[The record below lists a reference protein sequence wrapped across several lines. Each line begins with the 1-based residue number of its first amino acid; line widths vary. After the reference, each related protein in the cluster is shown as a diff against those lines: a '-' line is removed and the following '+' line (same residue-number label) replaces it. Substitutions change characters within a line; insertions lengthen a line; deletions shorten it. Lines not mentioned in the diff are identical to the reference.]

1 MFPATLL
8 RWLPLLALL
17 LLGLPRARAQGSQPV
32 VVDAK
37 TEVILLDKVYFEVLE
52 DLTGRLTLAQ
62 VQQPAVAARFGQLPV
77 QPYTMRRPGAVYW
90 MRFRVRNES
99 TTSSQWFLE
108 LFDSHLAHVTWYQPR
123 GDGRPD
129 SVVTGASRSY
139 HTRYYQYRDFI
150 FPLQLAPRSEQ
161 VYYAKLSSPTKTS
174 LRSIVWNEQNL
185 VIHLRNDSTWLGL
198 FYGILGIIVLY
209 NLCLFCFVRE
219 RTYLYYIFYVLS
231 CGLFFLS
238 EDGLGFEYLWPNH
251 PGLNLIISDYAP
263 VLVLFQF
270 ALYSHS
276 FLDTALYLPRY
287 NPWLKRLTLLS
298 VVLIV
303 LDVLV
308 LKSGRSYWLYVLPYA
323 AYYAAGVLLLRE
335 QHSKPARFYLAANL
349 VVAISVV
356 FLIARKLG
364 IELLSDQPITV
375 YSMNIAIVLEVFVLS
390 YALGEKIQDIR
401 NDALRTQQQLLKQ
414 LRKKHRVQEQLVEQL
429 RRNQELKDNLNTEL
443 ERQVLVRTEE
453 LQRHALTIEVQNEE
467 LSEAVAMLNQQ
478 ATTIEE
484 LNHELKRDLQ
494 QTQEARVLSKAVS
507 FEDFCR
513 TYPDRDSC
521 LRYLA
526 ELKWTTDFRCRRCGH
541 EKCCDARESFAQRC
555 TRCGY
560 VESATAY
567 TPLHRCK
574 FDIVKALYCIF
585 VVHTQQGNYSS
596 LALSRTL
603 QLRRATCHNF
613 LQKIAIVLH
622 ARQQAPGYDKNES
635 WTNVLFEEYQPVES
649 TEALTDWPG
658 RKRAGAGASGFIAP
672 SGAAAHEP

>member
-1 MFPATLL
+1 MLVFPATLL
-8 RWLPLLALL
+8 RWVPLVGLLL
-17 LLGLPRARAQGSQPV
+17 LLGLPRARAETIQPV
-32 VVDAK
+32 VIDAN
-37 TEVILLDKVYFEVLE
+37 TEVILLDKIYFEVLE
-52 DLTGRLTLAQ
+52 DPTGRLTLAQ
-62 VQQPAVAARFGQLPV
+62 VQQPAVAARFGELPV
-77 QPYTMRRPGAVYW
+77 QPYTMRRPGAAYW
-90 MRFRVRNES
+90 MRFRVRNERTS
-99 TTSSQWFLE
+99 SSQWFLE
-108 LFDSHLAHVTWYQPR
+108 LFDSHLAHVTWYQTHGAAP
-123 GDGRPD
+123 PD
-129 SVVTGASRSY
+129 SVVTGASLPY
-139 HTRYYQYRDFI
+139 ATRYYQYRDFI
-150 FPLQLAPRSEQ
+150 FPLQLAPHSEQ
-161 VYYAKLSSPTKTS
+161 VYYVRLSSPTKTS

-185 VIHLRNDSTWLGL
+185 VIHLRNDSVYLGL
-198 FYGILGIIVLY
+198 FYGMLSIIVLY

-219 RTYLYYIFYVLS
+219 RTYLYYILYVLS

-238 EDGLGFEYLWPNH
+238 EDGLGFEYLWPNL
-251 PGLNLIISDYAP
+251 PGLNLVISDYAP

-276 FLDTALYLPRY
+276 FLDTALRLPRY

-298 VVLIV
+298 VVLIL

-323 AYYAAGVLLLRE
+323 AYYAAGVLLLR
-335 QHSKPARFYLAANL
+335 QGSNPARFYLAANL
-349 VVAISVV
+349 VVGISVV

-401 NDALRTQQQLLKQ
+401 NDALRTQQKLLKQ
-414 LRKKHRVQEQLVEQL
+414 LRKKHRVQEQLVVEL
-429 RRNQELKDNLNTEL
+429 RRNQEFKDNLNTEL
-443 ERQVLVRTEE
+443 ERQVLVRTEQ
-453 LQRHALTIEVQNEE
+453 LQRHTVTIEVQNGE
-467 LSEAVAMLNQQ
+467 LSEAVALLNQQ

-507 FEDFCR
+507 FDDFCR

-526 ELKWTTDFRCRRCGH
+526 EIKWAVSFRCRKCGH
-541 EKCCDARESFAQRC
+541 EKSCEAREPYAQRC

-585 VVHTQQGNYSS
+585 VVYTHKGNYSS
-596 LALSRTL
+596 LALSQTL

-613 LQKIAIVLH
+613 LQKIAALIH
-622 ARQQAPGYDKNES
+622 ARQLAPGYDKNES
-635 WTNVLFEEYQPVES
+635 WTNVLFEEYQPVEPA
-649 TEALTDWPG
+649 EDHANW
-658 RKRAGAGASGFIAP
+658 
-672 SGAAAHEP
+672 HELAEPE

>member
-1 MFPATLL
+1 MVPTTFF
-8 RWLPLLALL
+8 RWIPLVALL
-17 LLGLPRARAQGSQPV
+17 LLGLPRAGAEASQPV

-52 DLTGRLTLAQ
+52 DPTGRLTLAQ

-77 QPYTMRRPGAVYW
+77 QPYTMRQPGAVYW

-99 TTSSQWFLE
+99 ATSSQWFLE
-108 LFDSHLAHVTWYQPR
+108 LFDSHLARVTWYQPR
-123 GDGRPD
+123 GAGRPD
-129 SVVTGASRSY
+129 SVVTGASRPY
-139 HTRYYQYRDFI
+139 PTRYYQYRDFI

-161 VYYAKLSSPTKTS
+161 VYYVQLSSPTKTS

-219 RTYLYYIFYVLS
+219 RTYLYYILYVLS

-238 EDGLGFEYLWPNH
+238 EDGLGFEYLWPNY
-251 PGLNLIISDYAP
+251 PGLNLVISNYAP
-263 VLVLFQF
+263 VLVLIQF

-276 FLDTALYLPRY
+276 FLDTALRLPRY

-298 VVLIV
+298 VGLIL

-323 AYYAAGVLLLRE
+323 AYYAAGVLLLL
-335 QHSKPARFYLAANL
+335 QGSKPAQFYLAANL

-364 IELLSDQPITV
+364 IEFLSDQPITV
-375 YSMNIAIVLEVFVLS
+375 YSMNIALVLEVFVLS

-414 LRKKHRVQEQLVEQL
+414 LRKKHCVQEQLVVQL

-443 ERQVLVRTEE
+443 ERQVLVRTKE

-467 LSEAVAMLNQQ
+467 LSEAVTLLNQQ
-478 ATTIEE
+478 ATTIDE
-484 LNHELKRDLQ
+484 LNQELKRDLQ

-513 TYPDRDSC
+513 TYPNRDSC

-526 ELKWTTDFRCRRCGH
+526 ELKWATGFRCRKCGH
-541 EKCCDARESFAQRC
+541 EKCCDAREPFAQRC

-574 FDIVKALYCIF
+574 FDTVKALYCIF
-585 VVHTQQGNYSS
+585 VVLNHPGDYSS
-596 LALSRTL
+596 LALSQTL

-613 LQKIAIVLH
+613 LQKIAGVVH

-635 WTNVLFEEYQPVES
+635 WTNVLFEEYQPLEPA
-649 TEALTDWPG
+649 EAHADCDEL
-658 RKRAGAGASGFIAP
+658 AGP
-672 SGAAAHEP
+672 Q